1 MGILILGLLGSTVLG
16 ILWYLVFCVHR
27 FGLLQRLK
35 ARRPVLSWLI
45 AIGCVSLLGLFA
57 LYNIPTLLIVVVHLA
72 LAFLLTNLIGRIAK
86 RCKRPLSADL
96 CGAAAIALTAV
107 YLGIGCFFAFH
118 IFETDYT
125 LTTEKPLARDL
136 RIVEIADSHLG
147 ITLNGARFT
156 AEMQRIDALE
166 PDLVVVV
173 GDFVDDDS
181 DRDDMLAACR
191 ALGSLKTTYGVYFV
205 FGNHDTGYFS
215 GRDFSTDDLMN
226 ALNENHVTVLRDESV
241 LLDDSVYLIGRRDR
255 SMPDRRSASELMAD
269 LDPSRYC
276 IFLDHQPNDYENEA
290 AAGADLVLSGHTHG
304 GHIFPAGQIGL
315 LIGANDALY
324 GLSQRGGTTFLVTS
338 GTSGWAIP
346 IKTGTFSEFV
356 VIDLSSTASE
366 A

>member
-96 CGAAAIALTAV
+96 CGAAAIALTA
-107 YLGIGCFFAFH
+107 
-118 IFETDYT
+118 
-125 LTTEKPLARDL
+125 EKPLARDL
-136 RIVEIADSHLG
+136 RIVAIADSHLG

-181 DRDDMLAACR
+181 DRDDILAACR

-226 ALNENHVTVLRDESV
+226 ALDENHVTVLRVESV

-276 IFLDHQPNDYENEA
+276 IFLDHQPNDYENKA

-338 GTSGWAIP
+338 GISGWAIP
-346 IKTGTFSEFV
+346 IKTGSFSEFV